1 VSRVRGDEEGEPM
14 TVAVPS
20 GEIVALQRLV
30 DRLAERAGK
39 LGVKTHRVASLDEVA
54 VLAAELVQDGGPA
67 AFAPPAG
74 EGWRAIIAPTLDAAQ
89 PALRQLLTTHD
100 VGIGEVVV
108 EQPASASVGVALGIS
123 EALYGVAETGTL
135 VVADGLADRLV
146 RMLAPKHILLLDI
159 KNMLP
164 SLDEAGE
171 RLRTL
176 ASASDG
182 PGQYITFIT
191 GPSRTAD
198 IEMSL
203 TVGAHGPAEVHIAVL
218 GAGAK

>member
-1 VSRVRGDEEGEPM
+1 M

-20 GEIVALQRLV
+20 REIVALQRLV
-30 DRLAERAGK
+30 DRLDERAGK
-39 LGVKTHRVASLDEVA
+39 LGVRTHRIASLDEVA

-74 EGWRAIIAPTLDAAQ
+74 AGWRAIIAPTLDAAQ
-89 PALRQLLTTHD
+89 PALRQLLTAHGVT
-100 VGIGEVVV
+100 VGAVAA
-108 EQPASASVGVALGIS
+108 EQPASASVGVAVGIS
-123 EALYGVAETGTL
+123 EALFGIGETGSL
-135 VVADGLADRLV
+135 IVSDSSVDRLV
-146 RMLAPKHILLLDI
+146 RMLAPKHIILLDI
-159 KNMLP
+159 NNMLA

-171 RLRTL
+171 QLRKL
-176 ASASDG
+176 ATASDG
-182 PGQYITFIT
+182 PGRYITFIT

-218 GAGAK
+218 GAAQV